1 MALADDYLCKLL
13 EAFKQGHM
21 HDVKRISGDAARE
34 AFVHE
39 DADLVN
45 ISLIA
50 YALYKLDQKSY
61 IRDSKAFKKFR
72 QKALDALADC
82 QAKKAADHQVHDL
95 LHAVHELSVKFGRFA
110 QSVVEKG
117 RLKAAA
123 QMYAHGASLGKTVE
137 LTGAPIR
144 EVASYIGATN
154 IAEKYETQP
163 IAKRLKVVRSL
174 FS

>member
-1 MALADDYLCKLL
+1 MGLADDYVLRLL
-13 EAFKQGHM
+13 EAFKQGRM
-21 HDVKRISGDAARE
+21 NDVKTFSGDAARE

-39 DADLVN
+39 DVDLVN
-45 ISLIA
+45 VSLIA

-61 IRDSKAFKKFR
+61 IRDSKAWKKFR
-72 QKALDALADC
+72 QKALDVLEAC
-82 QAKKAADHQVHDL
+82 KKKESDNHQIHDL
-95 LHAVHELSVKFGRFA
+95 LHGVHELSLKFGRFA

-123 QMYAHGASLGKTVE
+123 QMYAHGASLGKAVE
-137 LTGAPIR
+137 LSGAPIQ

-163 IAKRLKVVRSL
+163 IAKRLKTVRSL